1 MKRANHI
8 DSSSIFRHAVL
19 MALMEQAK
27 TDPVPLRALLLDL
40 LEKTP
45 PSNIDKIGWLKGE
58 FTLRA
63 FYNSLIKHKSITC
76 DFNLFRTHFEGTEQP
91 QAKIVWQANL
101 NELVYLFARL
111 RDEKVIPLCKN
122 PHLLLQ
128 ENFLDKYEK
137 PLNTGS
143 LRTLLEKGISN
154 DKRMEVIENI
164 IEDVLSQKSL

>member
-1 MKRANHI
+1 MKRAHHT
-8 DSSSIFRHAVL
+8 DTSSIFRQAVL
-19 MALMEQAK
+19 MALIEQAK

-40 LEKTP
+40 LDKTD
-45 PSNIDKIGWLKGE
+45 PSNIDQIGWLKDKA
-58 FTLRA
+58 TLKA
-63 FYNSLIKHKSITC
+63 FYNSLIKHKSLC
-76 DFNLFRTHFEGTEQP
+76 CSFELFKTHFEGTEQP

-111 RDEKVIPLCKN
+111 REEGIIPLSKN

-128 ENFLDKYEK
+128 ENFLDKYER

-154 DKRMEVIENI
+154 DKRTEVIETI
-164 IEDVLSQKSL
+164 INDVLSQKSF